1 MRSPTDALS
10 LAAVLELRRL
20 FPATGSIAYL
30 NHASTGLLSAPAAKA
45 MTSLIA
51 QREWR
56 QDPDFDAREK
66 RVAQVRGLVARL
78 LHATPA
84 EITLTS
90 STSHGLN
97 IVAAGLDWQA
107 GDSLI
112 CAETEFPA
120 NVYPWLNLRRKG
132 VEVRFARAQEG
143 RIPLR
148 AISKQIDKR
157 TRLVALSFVEFFT
170 GYRNNL
176 AAVSELCR
184 RQGVLLS
191 VDGIQGLGAI
201 PLDVNQCGVDFLS
214 AHAAKWLLGPIG
226 IGFLYCRRDRL
237 AKLDLAMGGWQGVV
251 DPRRF
256 FRYNS
261 DWHPDSRRFEV
272 GSLNHLGIAGMGAS
286 LELLLDVGIERI
298 EARILSLTDLLIT
311 RLKGAGYKIITPHA
325 CREERSGIVSF
336 VPGERD
342 PEPLA
347 QQLKAAGIIVSA
359 RGPCIR
365 VSPHFYNT
373 EAEIERL
380 IAAVRC

>member
-1 MRSPTDALS
+1 MDALS
-10 LAAVLELRRL
+10 LPDVLELRQL
-20 FPATGSIAYL
+20 FPATGSLAYL
-30 NHASTGLLSAPAAKA
+30 NHASTGLLPARAAEA

-56 QDPDFDAREK
+56 QDPDFDAWAD
-66 RVAQVRGLVARL
+66 RVVTVRSLVARL

-84 EITLTS
+84 EIAFTS

-97 IVAAGLDWQA
+97 IVAAGLQWQP
-107 GDSLI
+107 GDSII

-148 AISKQIDKR
+148 AISEQMDKH

-170 GYRNNL
+170 GYRNDL
-176 AAVSELCR
+176 AAVSDLCG
-184 RQGVLLS
+184 RQGVLLC
-191 VDGIQGLGAI
+191 VDAIQGLGAI

-237 AKLDLAMGGWQGVV
+237 ADLDLAMGGWQGVV
-251 DPRRF
+251 EPREF
-256 FRYNS
+256 FRYS
-261 DWHPDSRRFEV
+261 SAWHSDSRRFEV

-298 EARILSLTDLLIT
+298 ESRILSLTDLLLA
-311 RLKGAGYKIITPHA
+311 RLKDAGYQILTPHA

-336 VPGERD
+336 APGDRD
-342 PEPLA
+342 PEQVV
-347 QQLKAAGIIVSA
+347 QQLKATGVIVSA
-359 RGPCIR
+359 RGQCIR

-373 EAEIERL
+373 EAGWSPF
-380 IAAVRC
+380 